1 MQNVFFKNYSLHG
14 QIKYWIKSYEYST
27 KSKEK
32 QFRESKSFIKN
43 LFRGKIVTDQI
54 YPYPQIL
61 NEDQKD
67 TLKMLIDPT
76 TKFLTEVN
84 NPALNDEKCEISEK
98 VMHGLKDMGAF
109 GLQIPTKYGG
119 LGLNNTQYARM
130 VECVGRGMDMGL
142 GITLGAHQS
151 IGLKGIIMYGT
162 EEQKAKY
169 LPKLATGEH
178 VAAFCL
184 TEPSAGSDAAA
195 IKTTATLVDT
205 EYGKAYKLNGTKLWI
220 SNAGFAEIFT
230 VFARLKDPSNAAN
243 VKKGAE
249 SKNDYDDIRA
259 FIVERKFGGVTSG
272 PPEKKMGI
280 RGSNTAELVFND
292 TLVPEANLLG
302 QTTGAQ
308 NPINGFKIAV
318 SILNGGRFGMAG
330 ALAGLMRCCVE
341 KSAAFADARHQFDS
355 RPIRNYGAVQEKL
368 SKMAAR
374 QYICESI
381 AFHLAGIMDLEAKG
395 KDGEAEGDYQLEAAV
410 CKVMA
415 SEFAWFVIDEAI
427 QIHGGMG
434 FMTDTGL
441 ERVMRDLRVF
451 RIFEG
456 TSEILKI
463 FIALGGCQ
471 YIGVYLKNLQRAL
484 KNPISNFEL
493 LKNDFFDQIK
503 RTPISMFPP
512 LSNTTTL
519 PPPLNLILKR
529 CESTLACLAHYFSA
543 TVRAYVLKNG
553 IAIKNEPF
561 TFDEFGLTRLAE
573 SASLIFAT
581 SVGLSRIL
589 TALNTTSNKWSD
601 ENWLTGLQH
610 QASLVS
616 LFCAEAD
623 EKVRMDLAAVIE
635 HSIKKSPDKEGR
647 FHDMKKVSDE
657 IVKHG
662 TIMGNHPLGF

>member
-151 IGLKGIIMYGT
+151 I
-162 EEQKAKY
+162 
-169 LPKLATGEH
+169 
-178 VAAFCL
+178 
-184 TEPSAGSDAAA
+184 
-195 IKTTATLVDT
+195 
-205 EYGKAYKLNGTKLWI
+205 GKAYKLNGTKLWI